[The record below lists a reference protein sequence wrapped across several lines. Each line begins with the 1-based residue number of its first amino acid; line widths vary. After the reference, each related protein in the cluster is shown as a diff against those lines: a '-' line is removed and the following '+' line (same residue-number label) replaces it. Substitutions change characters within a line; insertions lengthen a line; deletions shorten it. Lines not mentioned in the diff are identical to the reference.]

1 MEVIRLTLAREEKGS
16 WPLSSLRSLKV
27 PSEMQLLNDP
37 DHCKKSCDFKMTKE
51 HLQLHEQSEQKE
63 VIISVV
69 FYAPEKAIE

>member
-1 MEVIRLTLAREEKGS
+1 MTLIIA
-16 WPLSSLRSLKV
+16 
-27 PSEMQLLNDP
+27 
-37 DHCKKSCDFKMTKE
+37 KKSCDFKMTKE